1 VYVARFANSTQTVL
15 ETQIAVQLD
24 MTSYSAPC
32 FRGLTLSCPSL
43 ALICLSKFFVG
54 DIPHKK
60 DNHLSQVCWLTWA

>member
-1 VYVARFANSTQTVL
+1 VYVAQFASSTQTVL

-32 FRGLTLSCPSL
+32 FPGLTL
-43 ALICLSKFFVG
+43 ALIDLSKFFVG

-60 DNHLSQVCWLTWA
+60 DNHLSQVC